1 MFGNNGSNQTMYN
14 NFMNFMNNNNG
25 MNNMNQNNG
34 MNNMNYMNQNN
45 CNMNN
50 NMNAFQMMI
59 AFNNFV
65 NYMLMNNQNTHMM
78 NDMYQFMQNYMNF
91 MNYMNNNKKNNITN
105 NPDYINNPQNDNS
118 NEINLFFYTKVN
130 SRINIPAKYDEYLG
144 SIITRYINKT
154 HDNNINIY
162 IVNGQ
167 KLHEGKTV
175 AENGLINNSHILVEP
190 IQNIL
195 GA

>member
-45 CNMNN
+45 YNMNN

>member
-14 NFMNFMNNNNG
+14 NFMNFMNQNNG

-105 NPDYINNPQNDNS
+105 NPDYNNNPQNDNS